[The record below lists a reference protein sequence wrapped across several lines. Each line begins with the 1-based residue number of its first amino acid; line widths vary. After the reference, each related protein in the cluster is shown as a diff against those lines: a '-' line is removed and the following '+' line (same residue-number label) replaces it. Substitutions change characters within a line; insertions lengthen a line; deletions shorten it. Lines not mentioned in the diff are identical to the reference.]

1 MGTFCIA
8 APIRDYS
15 GHVVAAMSVSW
26 PLFRFDTGEREKYT
40 KTIMDECMSL
50 SKQLGYEQN

>member
-1 MGTFCIA
+1 MIKTL
-8 APIRDYS
+8 R
-15 GHVVAAMSVSW
+15 
-26 PLFRFDTGEREKYT
+26 EREKYT